1 MAWTDE
7 RLDDR
12 FDRIDSELHDLRQ
25 DMREMRTELR
35 GEMGSLRAELRGEI
49 ERLRL
54 AMITVG
60 GSGFLGLIAA
70 VLVTG

>member
-1 MAWTDE
+1 MERMAWTDE
-7 RLDDR
+7 RLDYR
-12 FDRIDSELHDLRQ
+12 FNHIDSELRDLRQ
-25 DMREMRTELR
+25 DMREMR
-35 GEMGSLRAELRGEI
+35 AELPGEI

-60 GSGFLGLIAA
+60 GSGFLGLIAV